1 MLTVSDAAKG
11 EVVYVRDEN
20 NGYVCASFGGG
31 TIGKLQ
37 CTVLRQNVANGITT
51 VGWKSNE
58 ITPKLNIA
66 ARPPTLTQDEVN
78 KGFILAHEYYSHC
91 EIEKVSS
98 ETQATTLKAQ
108 LAEKPCRQCRRM
120 NDIGVKKC
128 YLCECPN
135 PTSY

>member
-1 MLTVSDAAKG
+1 MLTLSDAAKG
-11 EVVYVRDEN
+11 EVVYVAQN

-98 ETQATTLKAQ
+98 RKRTGHDTQSTISREALQTMS
-108 LAEKPCRQCRRM
+108 RM

-128 YLCECPN
+128 YLCEEMP
-135 PTSY
+135 